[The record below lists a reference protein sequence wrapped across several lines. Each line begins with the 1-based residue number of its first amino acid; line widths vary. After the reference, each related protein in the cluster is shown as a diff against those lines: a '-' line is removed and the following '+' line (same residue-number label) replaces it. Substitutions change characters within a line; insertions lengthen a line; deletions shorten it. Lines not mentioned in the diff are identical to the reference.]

1 MEAMCVESKTICPI
15 LKGCKLGYFSFF
27 FFFLLKGTRTQRL
40 LWQQY
45 SRCHSVSYVM
55 YIFGAK
61 LNLKSSAPIFLKILL
76 IQYFAV

>member
-1 MEAMCVESKTICPI
+1 METMCVEQDSLSHIKRLHI
-15 LKGCKLGYFSFF
+15 LFI
-27 FFFLLKGTRTQRL
+27 FFLLKGNGTQRL
-40 LWQQY
+40 PWQQY